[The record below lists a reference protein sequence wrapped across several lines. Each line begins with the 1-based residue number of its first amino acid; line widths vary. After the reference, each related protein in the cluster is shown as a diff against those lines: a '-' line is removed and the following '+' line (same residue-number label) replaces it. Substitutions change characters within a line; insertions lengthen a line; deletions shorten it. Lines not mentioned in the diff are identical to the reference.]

1 VTFTPHTLNPELD
14 LELVREI
21 DVAPELVWRAWTEP
35 ELIKQWFAPKPWA
48 IADCSVDLRPG
59 GAMAMTMRSPEG
71 EEFPSVGCYLEVVP
85 NERLVWTESMDPG
98 FRPKTIDM
106 PLTAMLEL
114 QPTASGGTL
123 YRAVALH
130 QDPAG
135 VKQHEEMGFNE
146 GWSAALDQLVDLM
159 KSNG

>member
-1 VTFTPHTLNPELD
+1 MTFAPHILDPELD

-35 ELIKQWFAPKPWA
+35 ELIKQWFAPAPWT
-48 IADCSVDLRPG
+48 IADASVDLRPG
-59 GAMAMTMRSPEG
+59 GGMAMTMKSPDG
-71 EEFPSVGCYLEVVP
+71 EEYPNVGCYLEVIP

-98 FRPKTIDM
+98 FRPKTADL
-106 PLTAMLEL
+106 PLTAILEL
-114 QPTASGGTL
+114 EPLPNGGTR

-135 VKQHEEMGFNE
+135 LKQHEDMGFHE
-146 GWSAALDQLVDLM
+146 GWGAALDQLVALM
-159 KSNG
+159 SSL

>member
-1 VTFTPHTLNPELD
+1 MTFTPHTLNPELD

-106 PLTAMLEL
+106 PLTAILEL

-146 GWSAALDQLVDLM
+146 GWSAALDQLIDLM
-159 KSNG
+159 KSIG

>member
-1 VTFTPHTLNPELD
+1 MTFTPHTLNPELD

-146 GWSAALDQLVDLM
+146 GWSAALDQLIDLM
-159 KSNG
+159 KSIG

>member
-1 VTFTPHTLNPELD
+1 MTFTPHTLDPELD

-35 ELIKQWFAPKPWA
+35 ELIKQWFAPAPWSISDA
-48 IADCSVDLRPG
+48 SVDLRPG
-59 GAMAMTMRSPEG
+59 GAMSMTMQSPEG
-71 EEFPSVGCYLEVVP
+71 EAYPNTGCYLEVVP

-98 FRPKTIDM
+98 FRPKAADL
-106 PLTAMLEL
+106 PLTAILEL
-114 QPTASGGTL
+114 EPLPNGGTR

-135 VKQHEEMGFNE
+135 VKQHEEMGFHE
-146 GWSAALDQLVDLM
+146 GWGAALDQLVALM
-159 KSNG
+159 SQP

>member
-14 LELVREI
+14 LELLREI

-71 EEFPSVGCYLEVVP
+71 EEFPSVGCYLDVVP
-85 NERLVWTESMDPG
+85 NERLIWTESMDPG
-98 FRPKTIDM
+98 YRPKTIDM
-106 PLTAMLEL
+106 PLTAILEL
-114 QPTASGGTL
+114 EPTASGGTR

-146 GWSAALDQLVDLM
+146 GWSAALDQLVELM
-159 KSNG
+159 KSIG

>member
-59 GAMAMTMRSPEG
+59 GAVAMTMRSPEG

-106 PLTAMLEL
+106 PLTAILEL

-146 GWSAALDQLVDLM
+146 GWSAALDQLIDLM
-159 KSNG
+159 KSIG

>member
-1 VTFTPHTLNPELD
+1 MTFTPHTLNPELD
-14 LELVREI
+14 LELLREI

-85 NERLVWTESMDPG
+85 NERLVWAESMDPG

-106 PLTAMLEL
+106 PLAAMLEL

-146 GWSAALDQLVDLM
+146 GWSAALDQLVELM
-159 KSNG
+159 KSIG